1 MKPEPEAFEST
12 PEFQHF
18 KGVMR
23 RLLAVPKSE
32 LDKLVQS
39 KKKRSAKRR
48 AGRQKA

>member
-1 MKPEPEAFEST
+1 MEPESVPFDSA

-18 KGVMR
+18 KDVMGL
-23 RLLAVPKSE
+23 LLAVPKSE
-32 LDKLVQS
+32 LDKLVRS